1 MTTQSATQSGSVEQF
16 DRNWKNRKETKY
28 NHWTR
33 GEPANQ
39 IQLAFRMH
47 WNLFRE
53 LIGERTG
60 KCLEIGA
67 GRGSISSY
75 FADAGF
81 DCTLVDTSP
90 TIVKVAEEIFER
102 NGHKGRFLV
111 GDAEK
116 LEFADEEFDVTV
128 SIGLIEH
135 FADPTKMIAEQLRV
149 LKPGGIFLGYIVPAK
164 RSVPQLAAT
173 PLNLALK
180 AGHRLVAKAKPQ
192 TEAAKEEVFRTDYD
206 AKYYEAVASKLGAK
220 KVSCFGVYPL
230 PMVSHSPD
238 FPFSLMPPPA
248 EKLLVGT
255 FDRILKLRQR
265 TFGQNPWIC
274 SEKFSQSIL
283 LVFEK

>member
-1 MTTQSATQSGSVEQF
+1 MSTTQAGSVSEF

-53 LIGERTG
+53 LMGERTG
-60 KCLEIGA
+60 KCLEVGA

-81 DCTLVDTSP
+81 NCTLLDTSQH
-90 TIVKVAEEIFER
+90 IVKVAEEIFTR
-102 NGHKGRFLV
+102 NGHGGQFLV

-116 LEFADEEFDVTV
+116 LEFPDNTFDVTV

-135 FADPTKMIAEQLRV
+135 FSDPTKMIAEQMRV
-149 LKPGGIFLGYIVPAK
+149 LKPGGLFLGYIVPAK
-164 RSVPQLAAT
+164 RSLPQVAAT
-173 PLNLALK
+173 PLNLVLK
-180 AGHRLVAKAKPQ
+180 AGHRLVAQAKPER
-192 TEAAKEEVFRTDYD
+192 EAAKEEVFRTDYD
-206 AKYYEAVASKLGAK
+206 AQYYKKVAKKLGAK
-220 KVSCFGVYPL
+220 DVRCFGVYPL

-238 FPFSLMPPPA
+238 FPFSLMSAPA

-255 FDRILKLRQR
+255 FNRILDARKK
-265 TFGQNPWIC
+265 TTGKNPWIC